1 MFRSYGWKDYIA
13 DGIIWLLLIALAILV
28 IIPIWN
34 VVVTSI
40 TPFSVWSVNRG
51 SLLLPLDQVTFEAY
65 RQIFTSPR
73 IPRSL
78 TISVFITAAGTI
90 LNVIL
95 TVLMAYP
102 LAKKNFVLRNPL
114 LLMVLFTMMFSGGLI
129 PMYLLVRDLD
139 LFDSFWALILPN
151 AISPFNLLVI
161 KSFFQNIPQELE
173 DAAYVDG
180 ASDLQIL
187 IQVVLPISKPVLATI
202 ALFYAIGHW
211 NAFFDAIIYLQDQNM
226 MPLQVVLRQLLTT
239 GINEFIDAHAE
250 VAVQTEAIRMAAVI
264 VAMVPVLIVYPFVQR
279 YFTTGVLLGS
289 IKE

>member
-13 DGIIWLLLIALAILV
+13 DGIIWILLVALSIMV

-34 VVVTSI
+34 VVVISI
-40 TPFSVWSVNRG
+40 TPFSVWATSKGN
-51 SLLLPLDQVTFEAY
+51 LFLPLSQVTFEAY

-73 IPRSL
+73 IPNSMS
-78 TISVFITAAGTI
+78 ISIFITVGGTI

-102 LAKKNFVLRNPL
+102 LAKKDFLLRTPV

-129 PMYLLVRDLD
+129 PMYLLVRDLN
-139 LFDSFWALILPN
+139 LFNSYWSLILPG
-151 AISPFNLLVI
+151 AISAFNLLVV

-173 DAAYVDG
+173 DAAFVDG

-187 IQVVLPISKPVLATI
+187 LYVVLPVSKPVLATI
-202 ALFYAIGHW
+202 ALFYAVGHW
-211 NAFFDAIIYLQDQNM
+211 NAFFDAIIYLQDQTM

-239 GINEFIDAHAE
+239 GINEFVDAHAE
-250 VAVQTEAIRMAAVI
+250 GAVQTEAIRMAAVI
-264 VAMVPVLIVYPFVQR
+264 VAMIPILIIYPFVQR

>member
-1 MFRSYGWKDYIA
+1 MLIGL
-13 DGIIWLLLIALAILV
+13 GIMV

-34 VVVTSI
+34 VMVTSV
-40 TPFSVWSVNRG
+40 TPFSIWASNRG

-78 TISVFITAAGTI
+78 AISVFITTAGTI
-90 LNVIL
+90 MNVIL

-102 LAKKNFVLRNPL
+102 LAKKNFVLRNPI
-114 LLMVLFTMMFSGGLI
+114 LLMVLFTMMFSGGLV

-139 LFDSFWALILPN
+139 LFDSYWALILPG
-151 AISPFNLLVI
+151 AVSAFNLLVV

-180 ASDLQIL
+180 ASDLQL
-187 IQVVLPISKPVLATI
+187 LLQVVLPISKPVLATI

-211 NAFFDAIIYLQDQNM
+211 NAFFDAIIYLQDQSM
-226 MPLQVVLRQLLTT
+226 MPLQVVLRQLLTS
-239 GINEFIDAHAE
+239 GINEFVDAHAE
-250 VAVQTEAIRMAAVI
+250 VAVPTESIRMAAVI
-264 VAMVPVLIVYPFVQR
+264 VAMVPVLIIYPFVQR

>member
-1 MFRSYGWKDYIA
+1 MFRSYGWKDNIA
-13 DGIIWLLLIALAILV
+13 DVLIWLMLIGLGIMV

-34 VVVTSI
+34 VMVTSV
-40 TPFSVWSVNRG
+40 TPFSIWASNRG

-78 TISVFITAAGTI
+78 AISVFITTAGTI
-90 LNVIL
+90 MNVIL

-102 LAKKNFVLRNPL
+102 LAKKNFVLRNPI
-114 LLMVLFTMMFSGGLI
+114 LLMVLFTMMFSGGLV

-139 LFDSFWALILPN
+139 LFDSYWALILPG
-151 AISPFNLLVI
+151 AVSAFNLLVV

-180 ASDLQIL
+180 ASDLQL
-187 IQVVLPISKPVLATI
+187 LLQVVLPISKPVLATI

-211 NAFFDAIIYLQDQNM
+211 NAFFDAIIYLQDQSM
-226 MPLQVVLRQLLTT
+226 MPLQVVLRQLLTS
-239 GINEFIDAHAE
+239 GINEFVDAHAE
-250 VAVQTEAIRMAAVI
+250 VAVPTESIRMAAVI
-264 VAMVPVLIVYPFVQR
+264 VAMVPVLIIYPFVQR